1 MKRLYAAGIN
11 YSQSG
16 IRDIFKDI
24 STEDKNNIIVRLSS
38 MNQTQRS
45 AVIEQIKKIDA
56 ATLERQEYLKAVMRI
71 LNKSNTNKTELRNFS
86 VSV

>member
-1 MKRLYAAGIN
+1 MRRLYAAGIN
-11 YSQSG
+11 CNQSG
-16 IRDIFKDI
+16 IREIFKNL

-56 ATLERQEYLKAVMRI
+56 ATLELQEYLKALMSI
-71 LNKSNTNKTELRNFS
+71 LNKSNTNKTELKNFS